1 MKTWTASAFQTRDRS
16 STLDLD
22 VTDAEVSCWSL
33 PETGETFRVFSLL
46 IELVHQFTSHWFLSV
61 VSSPQTLTTLCLCV
75 LPWVL
80 LLQRLH
86 SGEQLDALLQLNSH
100 VLLRD
105 LHAGMLHV
113 LLHRRRKDRF

>member
-22 VTDAEVSCWSL
+22 VTDADVSCWSL

-46 IELVHQFTSHWFLSV
+46 IELVPQFTSHWFLCGQL
-61 VSSPQTLTTLCLCV
+61 SSDSLLCLCV